1 MLLQAQYKIVLECL
15 GLPGYIV
22 NVVNTHVVALQPH
35 LPDWCRPRWKRCSTF
50 WRHSDFLP
58 VEGDDLGP
66 FECLLRSLT
75 PNRSVS
81 ALEGGLASLG
91 WKGQSLHVPS
101 PQKDAL
107 GLECGARESDQSS
120 VSSCAKDDFNTIG
133 VVWNHH
139 GAWSGTKCP
148 IV

>member
-1 MLLQAQYKIVLECL
+1 M
-15 GLPGYIV
+15 
-22 NVVNTHVVALQPH
+22 
-35 LPDWCRPRWKRCSTF
+35 
-50 WRHSDFLP
+50 
-58 VEGDDLGP
+58 EGDDLGP

-133 VVWNHH
+133 VCLESS
-139 GAWSGTKCP
+139 WSMEWHKVSYSLNRGQTYLYVEHTNISNYVCFQA
-148 IV
+148 